1 MSWNNFQEFQEGLI
15 SLMEILNSD
24 MSLQFMVQI
33 KKEQNS

>member
-1 MSWNNFQEFQEGLI
+1 MSWTNFQEFQEGLI

-24 MSLQFMVQI
+24 MSSQFLVQI